1 MANTNDDRYVL
12 RHRSPDMTA
21 HYAKVTAMTPPVL
34 KPGRFRAPDKLMAM
48 LSTAGRKPKY
58 AE

>member
-1 MANTNDDRYVL
+1 MA
-12 RHRSPDMTA
+12 
-21 HYAKVTAMTPPVL
+21 PPLL

-48 LSTAGRKPKY
+48 LSTDRRKSNY